1 MDPNVHVQVDNPPY
15 THLATFALY
24 MECAASLAGKT
35 IFFQRSLQSV

>member
-15 THLATFALY
+15 THLATLD